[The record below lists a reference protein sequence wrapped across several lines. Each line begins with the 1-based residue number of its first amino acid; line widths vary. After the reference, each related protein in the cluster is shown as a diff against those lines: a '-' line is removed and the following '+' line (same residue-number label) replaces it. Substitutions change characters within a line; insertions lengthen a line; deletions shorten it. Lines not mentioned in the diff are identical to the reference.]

1 MNNLIGV
8 GLGMVIVGVLATY
21 GVVDAFPENAGVLL
35 DIWSTGYGGI

>member
-21 GVVDAFPENAGVLL
+21 GIVDAFPDNHYTLL
-35 DIWSTGYGGI
+35 QLWSAGYGGI